1 MKPKKLLSMIVAC
14 AIMLSVIVIPA
25 SAVGDNEVTVHY
37 YNENNWQLPYL
48 YYYTDGN
55 TPVQWPGVAM
65 TSEGNG
71 WYGYTISGMSS
82 AQVIFSN
89 NGSDQNPAQNEPGYS
104 VSGEKWYTLQ
114 F

>member
-55 TPVQWPGVAM
+55 TPV
-65 TSEGNG
+65 
-71 WYGYTISGMSS
+71 
-82 AQVIFSN
+82 
-89 NGSDQNPAQNEPGYS
+89 
-104 VSGEKWYTLQ
+104 
-114 F
+114 